1 VPVVRLSDETWAALK
16 KWAEP
21 LEDSPD
27 DVIRRLLEFVERA
40 SDKALSDARRHGPRT
55 DPAPFDPARIDPA
68 RIDSERR
75 PLRRTRGVTPQRE
88 FREPVLD
95 ALVELGGGAPAK
107 RVLELVEHHMRSV
120 MTEGDY
126 EELRSGGPRWHKAA
140 NWARYVLA
148 RDGLVQRNSP
158 RGTWELTDEG
168 FRDRDQ
174 SGSKPMR

>member
-1 VPVVRLSDETWAALK
+1 MPVVRVSDETWAALK

-40 SDKALSDARRHGPRT
+40 SDKAPSDARRHGPRT
-55 DPAPFDPARIDPA
+55 DSA

-75 PLRRTRGVTPQRE
+75 PLRRTRGVTPQKE

-107 RVLELVEHHMRSV
+107 RVLELVEHHMRNV
-120 MTEGDY
+120 MTEADY
-126 EELRSGGPRWHKAA
+126 EELSSGGPRWHKAA
-140 NWARYVLA
+140 DWARYILA
-148 RDGLVQRNSP
+148 QQGRVRRNSP
-158 RGTWELTDEG
+158 RGTWELTDESL
-168 FRDRDQ
+168 RDR
-174 SGSKPMR
+174 GE

>member
-1 VPVVRLSDETWAALK
+1 MPVVRVSDETWAALK

-27 DVIRRLLEFVERA
+27 DVIRRLLEFAERA
-40 SDKALSDARRHGPRT
+40 SDEADSDGQRHAPR
-55 DPAPFDPARIDPA
+55 FDPARIDPA
-68 RIDSERR
+68 HIDRDRR
-75 PLRRTRGVTPQRE
+75 PLRRTRGVTPQKE

-95 ALVELGGGAPAK
+95 ALVELGGSAPAK
-107 RVLELVEHHMRSV
+107 RVLELVERHMRSV
-120 MTEGDY
+120 MTDGDY

-148 RDGLVQRNSP
+148 RDGLVRRNSP
-158 RGTWELTDEG
+158 RGTWELSDEG

-174 SGSKPMR
+174 SGSRQTR

>member
-1 VPVVRLSDETWAALK
+1 MAVIRVSDAPWAALK
-16 KWAEP
+16 EWAEP

-27 DVIRRLLEFVERA
+27 DVVRRLLEIAERTAGNAA
-40 SDKALSDARRHGPRT
+40 SGGQLHE
-55 DPAPFDPARIDPA
+55 APGAI
-68 RIDSERR
+68 ERR
-75 PLRRTRGVTPQRE
+75 PLRRTKGVTPQKE
-88 FREPVLD
+88 FRRPVLD
-95 ALVELGGGAPAK
+95 ALVELGGSAPAK
-107 RVLELVEHHMRSV
+107 RVLELVEHHMRGV
-120 MTEGDY
+120 MTDADY

-148 RDGLVQRNSP
+148 RDGLVRRNSP